1 MYRFSLG
8 GDIITDNKEDI
19 TTALREIAD
28 LMEQGISRDF
38 LPGGL
43 WGDEWTL
50 DEDYEYD
57 ATDAET
63 DDQEDY

>member
-1 MYRFSLG
+1 MMYRFSLG

-19 TTALREIAD
+19 ITALREIAD
-28 LMEQGISRDF
+28 LLEWGAFRDA

-50 DEDYEYD
+50 EEDYEYE
-57 ATDAET
+57 DAE
-63 DDQEDY
+63 DDQ

>member
-19 TTALREIAD
+19 IEALREIAD
-28 LMEQGISRDF
+28 LMEQGVGRDF

-43 WGDEWTL
+43 WGQEWVL
-50 DEDYEYD
+50 DEDYEYP
-57 ATDAET
+57 
-63 DDQEDY
+63 DDDEIEDPEDY